1 MYMIAD
7 KRRQWIKH
15 FAEKSSWKCSICK
28 KSFPIPYFM
37 PFDYFCYS
45 LVAIWSQI
53 HIFKEHRE
61 QFTELNKANAFLY
74 SCLIIPAFVTGCF
87 NILII
92 LLQILLIIV
101 CLPFHLLFQWLWD

>member
-1 MYMIAD
+1 MFMIAD
-7 KRRQWIKH
+7 KRRQWIKT
-15 FAEKSSWKCSICK
+15 FVEKSSWKCSICK

-61 QFTELNKANAFLY
+61 QFTEL
-74 SCLIIPAFVTGCF
+74 PAFVAGCF

-92 LLQILLIIV
+92 LLQILLIIG